1 MSIQNT
7 IIAKTYY
14 VKDGSLE
21 QIVSSSSI
29 VLNIV
34 NLELSPSQDHSTISV
49 VVQKDKNDKS
59 IEYGFSNL
67 DMLIYDIRNDYACA
81 NNSKIN
87 YLLTLYWGSYKPH
100 YKSPTYICNKSL
112 DTNCSITKLKIEQ

>member
-1 MSIQNT
+1 M
-7 IIAKTYY
+7 
-14 VKDGSLE
+14 
-21 QIVSSSSI
+21 

-34 NLELSPSQDHSTISV
+34 NLELSPSQDYSTISV
-49 VVQKDKNDKS
+49 VVQKDKNNKS
-59 IEYGFSNL
+59 IKYGFSNL

-87 YLLTLYWGSYKPH
+87 YLLTLYWGCHEPNYRN
-100 YKSPTYICNKSL
+100 PTQICDKSL